1 MNDFVKYTIYKDKV
15 IYCNSNSSIAWFM
28 VELNNTPVYAQIIWD
43 LYTAIDIS
51 EGVMNV
57 G

>member
-28 VELNNTPVYAQIIWD
+28 VELNSIPVYAQIIWD
-43 LYTAIDIS
+43 IYTAIDIN
-51 EGVMNV
+51 EGVINV